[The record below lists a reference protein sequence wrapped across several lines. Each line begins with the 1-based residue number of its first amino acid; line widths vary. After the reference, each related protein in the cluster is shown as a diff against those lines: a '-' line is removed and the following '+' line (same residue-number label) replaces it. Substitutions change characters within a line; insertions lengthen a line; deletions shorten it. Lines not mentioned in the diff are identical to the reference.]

1 MLLLAALASPCA
13 RAQSPIPNPP
23 PPPPPPGA
31 AGQSSQTD
39 QSHHLK
45 SIVDLVVL
53 HATVVDDKG
62 QFDPDLTADNFRV
75 FEDKVEQKISVFSK
89 EDIPVTMGL
98 VIDNS
103 GSMKEKR
110 AQVNAAALSFVR
122 TSNPLG

>member
-1 MLLLAALASPCA
+1 M
-13 RAQSPIPNPP
+13 
-23 PPPPPPGA
+23 
-31 AGQSSQTD
+31 
-39 QSHHLK
+39 
-45 SIVDLVVL
+45 L

-62 QFDPDLTADNFRV
+62 QFVPDLTADNFRV

-110 AQVNAAALSFVR
+110 AAGECCGAFVCAHQQ
-122 TSNPLG
+122 SVG